1 MATIRKRGL
10 KWQVQVRRDGTRP
23 LSKSFIIKDDAIR
36 WARQQELAVD
46 RGEFPTK
53 PAATSVPLADL
64 LNRYETEIT
73 PNKRSFNSEKA
84 HIRQIRRHP
93 IALMAVTNI
102 TSQDI
107 AKLRD
112 DRLKTVAGPTV
123 RKELNILAHLFKVAS
138 QEWGYQINVSACQLV
153 VKPSNGRPRDRRLAE
168 GEYAKVFAEL
178 MHCKNNLVQA
188 IFCFA
193 IATGMR
199 RGEILSLHW
208 THIDWEARTARLD
221 MTKNG
226 DKRIVPLSP
235 SALQVL
241 EEMRV
246 KAGGAGIPEGGI
258 FPISANA
265 FRLAWERTKKRAG
278 IDGLRFHDLRHEAIS
293 RFFEIGLSVPEVSLI
308 SGHKDARMLFR
319 YTHLKPENVADR
331 LRKLLSI

>member
-23 LSKSFIIKDDAIR
+23 LSKSFIVKDDAIR
-36 WARQQELAVD
+36 WARQQEHAVD
-46 RGEFPTK
+46 RGEFTTK
-53 PAATSVPLADL
+53 PPVPSIPLADL

-73 PNKRSFNSEKA
+73 PTKRSFNSEKA

-138 QEWGYQINVSACQLV
+138 QEWGYQINASACQLV
-153 VKPSNGRPRDRRLAE
+153 VKPSNGRSRDRRLME
-168 GEYAKVFAEL
+168 GEYTKIFSQL
-178 MHCKNNLVQA
+178 MRCKNHLVRA
-188 IFCFA
+188 MFCFS

-199 RGEILSLHW
+199 RGETLSLKW
-208 THIDWEARTARLD
+208 SHIDWEARTARLD

-241 EEMRV
+241 QETRF
-246 KAGGAGIPEGGI
+246 KAGGAGVTEESV

-265 FRLAWERTKKRAG
+265 FRLAWERAKKRAG
-278 IDGLRFHDLRHEAIS
+278 VDGLRFHDLRHEAIS
-293 RFFEIGLSVPEVSLI
+293 RFFELGLSVPEVALI
-308 SGHKDARMLFR
+308 SGHKDVRMLFR
-319 YTHLKPENVADR
+319 YTHLKPENLAAK
-331 LRKLLSI
+331 LRGIG

>member
-10 KWQVQVRRDGTRP
+10 KWQVQVRRDGIRP
-23 LSKSFIIKDDAIR
+23 LSKSFIVKDDAIR
-36 WARQQELAVD
+36 WARQQEHAVD
-46 RGEFPTK
+46 RGEFTTKK
-53 PAATSVPLADL
+53 PAPSIPLADL

-73 PNKRSFNSEKA
+73 PTKRSFNSEKA

-93 IALMAVTNI
+93 IALMTVKSI

-123 RKELNILAHLFKVAS
+123 RKELNILAHLFKVAN

-153 VKPSNGRPRDRRLAE
+153 VKPSNARPRDRRLME
-168 GEYAKVFAEL
+168 GEYAKVFSQL
-178 MHCKNNLVQA
+178 MRCKNHLVRA
-188 IFCFA
+188 IFCFS

-199 RGEILSLHW
+199 RGETLSLKW
-208 THIDWEARTARLD
+208 SHIDWEARTARLD

-241 EEMRV
+241 EEMRF
-246 KAGGAGIPEGGI
+246 KEDGAGVPEGAV

-265 FRLAWERTKKRAG
+265 FRLAWERAKKRAG
-278 IDGLRFHDLRHEAIS
+278 VDGLRFHDLRHEAIS
-293 RFFEIGLSVPEVSLI
+293 RFFELGLSVPEVSLI
-308 SGHKDARMLFR
+308 SGHKDVRMLFR
-319 YTHLKPENVADR
+319 YTHLKPENLAAK
-331 LRKLLSI
+331 LREIG

>member
-1 MATIRKRGL
+1 
-10 KWQVQVRRDGTRP
+10 
-23 LSKSFIIKDDAIR
+23 
-36 WARQQELAVD
+36 
-46 RGEFPTK
+46 
-53 PAATSVPLADL
+53 L

-73 PNKRSFNSEKA
+73 PTKRSFNSEKA

-138 QEWGYQINVSACQLV
+138 QEWGFQINASACQLV
-153 VKPSNGRPRDRRLAE
+153 VKPSNGRSRDRRLME
-168 GEYAKVFAEL
+168 GEYTKIFSQL
-178 MHCKNNLVQA
+178 MRCKNHLVRA
-188 IFCFA
+188 MFCFS

-199 RGEILSLHW
+199 RGETLSLKW
-208 THIDWEARTARLD
+208 SHIDWEARTARLD

-241 EEMRV
+241 QETRF
-246 KAGGAGIPEGGI
+246 KAGGAGVTEESV

-265 FRLAWERTKKRAG
+265 FRLAWERAKKRAG
-278 IDGLRFHDLRHEAIS
+278 VDGLRFHDLRHEAIS
-293 RFFEIGLSVPEVSLI
+293 RFFELGLSVPEVALI
-308 SGHKDARMLFR
+308 SGHKDVRMLFR
-319 YTHLKPENVADR
+319 YTHLKPENVALKLDR
-331 LRKLLSI
+331 IGK